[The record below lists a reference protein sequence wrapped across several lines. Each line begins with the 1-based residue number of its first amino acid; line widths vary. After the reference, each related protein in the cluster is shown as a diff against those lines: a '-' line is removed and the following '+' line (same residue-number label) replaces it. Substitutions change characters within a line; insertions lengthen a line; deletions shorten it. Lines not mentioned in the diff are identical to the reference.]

1 MNDALRRAVAVAV
14 PAWLVSRLLALVSL
28 LIAGLIA
35 GGPMPQAGSVLGAQG
50 IWAWDAQWYRSLAAH
65 GYLHSPRDGQRFFPL
80 FPLLGRWLGAVLG
93 GHDGLALVLLAN
105 LFALGFGI
113 AVVLLVEHELDAA
126 AARTSAWL
134 TLLAPGAVVLTM
146 AYAEPLSGLLGA
158 VFLLLVRRG
167 GRGLWWA
174 TAVGV
179 AAGLT
184 RPTGFLLAVVP
195 VIELVVR
202 RRRTEVVPLL
212 ASAAAPVVGA
222 GIFCAWAGSVYGD
235 VLAPFHAQ
243 SKAGLRGGIVV
254 NPVHALLFEP
264 NHAGLPVPLR
274 VLVVATAVVLV
285 VLTWRTLPPSI
296 AAWAT
301 LLALAAM
308 TSSRLT
314 SLPRY
319 LSGDFPLLIAL
330 ATRVRGRAAVA
341 AVAASAALFVVVAVT
356 GFGGATVL

>member
-1 MNDALRRAVAVAV
+1 MNDALRRAVVVAV
-14 PAWLVSRLLALVSL
+14 PAWLVSRALALVSL
-28 LIAGLIA
+28 LLARATA
-35 GGPMPQAGSVLGAQG
+35 GGPLPRAGSLAGAHG
-50 IWAWDAQWYRSLAAH
+50 FWAWDAQWYRSLAEH
-65 GYLHSPRDGQRFFPL
+65 GYLHSPKDGQRFFPL
-80 FPLLGRWLGAVLG
+80 FPLLGRGLGAVLG
-93 GHDGLALVLLAN
+93 GHDGVALVLLAN
-105 LFALGFGI
+105 VFTLGFGV
-113 AVVLLVEHELDAA
+113 AVVLLVEHELDE
-126 AARTSAWL
+126 RTAQRSAWL
-134 TLLAPGAVVLTM
+134 TLLAPGAVVLAM

-174 TAVGV
+174 VAVGV

-195 VIELVVR
+195 VIELVLR
-202 RRRTEVVPLL
+202 RRRDEAVPLL
-212 ASAAAPVVGA
+212 SAAAAPVVGA
-222 GIFCAWAGSVYGD
+222 GIFCAWAWSVYGD

-243 SKAGLRGGIVV
+243 SKSGLRGGVV
-254 NPVHALLFEP
+254 GDPLHGLFGA
-264 NHAGLPVPLR
+264 NHAGLPVPVR
-274 VLVVATAVVLV
+274 VVVVVVAVALV

-308 TSSRLT
+308 TSTRLT

-341 AVAASAALFVVVAVT
+341 AVAVSAGLFVAVAVT
-356 GFGGATVL
+356 AFGGGTVL